1 MKKLIVMMLALVVA
15 FSFTA
20 CNNDTPPPGNEGSID
35 VPSPTEEVPEGIYA
49 EVYKLEKIVLE
60 AYENGQT
67 TAREESTVDWCYNAD
82 DVLIASLEDVD
93 GDTVITVAKNGEHF
107 EAWIKVVR
115 RWVDEFYYYDGSDY
129 YRPENKLNPE
139 AGSELGQLLDS
150 AKWAETSYSLSY
162 SCTSTIEGKNVDFD
176 NKVDMYRETRPV
188 PEAPDG
194 ITEEEVYTL
203 RHAVALSGYDGLSS
217 YVLYGQMTDSDPM
230 TVVGIEVDG
239 TAYSLA
245 KTDDYLGNALEDSFL
260 DEFTT

>member
-20 CNNDTPPPGNEGSID
+20 CNNDTPQPGNDGSID
-35 VPSPTEEVPEGIYA
+35 VPSPVGAVPEEIYA
-49 EVYKLEKIVLE
+49 EVYNLESIVLDE
-60 AYENGQT
+60 YRYGQPSIL
-67 TAREESTVDWCYNAD
+67 EESTVDWCYNAD
-82 DVLIASLEDVD
+82 DVLIASEED
-93 GDTVITVAKNGEHF
+93 GVITVAKNGEHF
-107 EAWIKVVR
+107 EAGIKVVR
-115 RWVDEFYYYDGSDY
+115 IGPSSFYYYDGSDY
-129 YRPENKLNPE
+129 VRPENKLSPE
-139 AGSELGQLLDS
+139 AGSELGQLIDS
-150 AKWAETSYSLSY
+150 YIRLETSYSLSY
-162 SCTSTIEGKNVDFD
+162 SCTSTIEGKNVVFD

-188 PEAPDG
+188 PEDPDG

-203 RHAVALSGYDGLSS
+203 RHAVALSGYYGLSS

>member
-20 CNNDTPPPGNEGSID
+20 CNNDTPPPGNEDSID

-67 TAREESTVDWCYNAD
+67 TAREKSTVDLCYNAD
-82 DVLIASLEDVD
+82 DVLIASVEEVD
-93 GDTVITVAKNGEHF
+93 GEGVITVFMDGEHF
-107 EAWIKVVR
+107 EAGIKVVR
-115 RWVDEFYYYDGSDY
+115 KGQSDFYYYDGSDDY
-129 YRPENKLNPE
+129 YGSENKPSDE
-139 AGSELGQLLDS
+139 ACSELGQLFDS
-150 AKWAETSYSLSY
+150 VKWSETSYSLSY
-162 SCTSTIEGKNVDFD
+162 SCTSPIGGKNVVFD
-176 NKVDMYRETRPV
+176 NKVDMYRETRRV
-188 PEAPDG
+188 PEALDE
-194 ITEEEVYTL
+194 TEEVYTL
-203 RHAVALSGYDGLSS
+203 RHAVALSGYVGLSS
-217 YVLYGQMTDSDPM
+217 YVLYGQMTDTDPM

-245 KTDDYLGNALEDSFL
+245 ETDDDLGNALEDSFL